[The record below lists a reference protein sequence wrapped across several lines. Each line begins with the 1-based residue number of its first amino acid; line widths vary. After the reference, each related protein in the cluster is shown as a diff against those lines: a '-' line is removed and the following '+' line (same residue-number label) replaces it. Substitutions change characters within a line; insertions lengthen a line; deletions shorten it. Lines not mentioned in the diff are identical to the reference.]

1 MTIHAGAYKGLM
13 VIEISGPL
21 TQASLS
27 TLLAEVNGA
36 LLNVGDRVVIALDKV
51 TLLDSGGL
59 RALMKG
65 YKSAR
70 DAGASLE
77 LAQLSEA
84 ADETLTLSGLRPVF
98 LIHDSLDAAAA
109 AKSR

>member
-1 MTIHAGAYKGLM
+1 MTIHAGEYKGLM

-21 TQASLS
+21 TQVSYNS
-27 TLLAEVNGA
+27 LLAEVNGA
-36 LLNVGDRVVIALDKV
+36 LLNAGDRVVMALDKV

-59 RALMKG
+59 RALMKA

-84 ADETLTLSGLRPVF
+84 ADETLALSGLRPVF
-98 LIHDSLDAAAA
+98 IIHDSLDAAAS
-109 AKSR
+109 AKFR